1 MNVIEVFGLLQQI
14 KQDPKG
20 VISRY
25 VNLSN
30 DVNYNDPNDIM
41 RYLVGSGYAKQS
53 DIDNIKN
60 SFGQFMR

>member
-1 MNVIEVFGLLQQI
+1 MNLIEVFGLLQQI

-41 RYLVGSGYAKQS
+41 RHLVSGGYAKQS
-53 DIDNIKN
+53 DIDAIKN
-60 SFGQFMR
+60 GIGGFLH